1 MIFVETR
8 PTSRVDSGV
17 SRRGFGDVEEEHSA
31 ELQLGTVLK
40 TFTMLESRLRG
51 FKALAKGM
59 EAFCDIVQADLDS
72 RGVD

>member
-40 TFTMLESRLRG
+40 TFAMLESRLRG
-51 FKALAKGM
+51 FKSPSKGNG
-59 EAFCDIVQADLDS
+59 
-72 RGVD
+72 GVL